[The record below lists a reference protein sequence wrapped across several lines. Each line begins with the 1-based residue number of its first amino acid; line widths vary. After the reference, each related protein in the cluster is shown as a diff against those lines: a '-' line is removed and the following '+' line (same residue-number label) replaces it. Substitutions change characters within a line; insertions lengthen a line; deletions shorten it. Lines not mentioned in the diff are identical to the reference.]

1 MCVKLNSLFDS
12 EKKVYYDS
20 YTLTHLLKQ
29 DINMKTMCPNY
40 LIEFSKIRKF
50 SSNILHILLNMILR

>member
-12 EKKVYYDS
+12 EKKVYYV
-20 YTLTHLLKQ
+20 TLTHLLKQ
-29 DINMKTMCPNY
+29 GINMKTMCPNY
-40 LIEFSKIRKF
+40 LLEFSKIRKF